1 MELKKNPEVEVGRNS
16 SLYFAIGLCL
26 MLLFTW
32 RTLEYKSYKTIIKPI
47 EVVSYDSFYE
57 EEIPITTV
65 KTPTPPGTQI
75 AITSDAINIV
85 DDFKEVEETFIGTSE
100 TNQMDVMGKVTESGS
115 TQTILKVGD
124 IRVED
129 VEEDIEVPFAVIE
142 SVPVFPG
149 CEKGTKEERRICF
162 QNKMLEHVKDNF
174 KYPKLAQEMGIYGRV
189 IVLFVI
195 DKEGRV
201 INIQSRGPDKILEK
215 EAERIIGLL
224 PKMIPG
230 KQRGKPVKVPYSVPI
245 YFKYVER

>member
-1 MELKKNPEVEVGRNS
+1 
-16 SLYFAIGLCL
+16 
-26 MLLFTW
+26 
-32 RTLEYKSYKTIIKPI
+32 
-47 EVVSYDSFYE
+47 E

-65 KTPTPPGTQI
+65 KTPIPPGTQI
-75 AITSDAINIV
+75 AITSDAIKIV
-85 DDFKEVEETFIGTSE
+85 DDFREVEESFIGSSE
-100 TNQMDVMGKVTESGS
+100 TNQMDVMGKVTENGGA
-115 TQTILKVGD
+115 QPVLKIDD
-124 IRVED
+124 IKVED

-149 CEKGTKEERRICF
+149 CEKGTKEEKKACF
-162 QNKMLEHVKDNF
+162 QNKMLEHVKNNF
-174 KYPKLAQEMGIYGRV
+174 KYPKIAQEMGIYGRV

-195 DKEGRV
+195 DKDGRV

-230 KQRGKPVKVPYSVPI
+230 KQRGKPVKVTYSLPI